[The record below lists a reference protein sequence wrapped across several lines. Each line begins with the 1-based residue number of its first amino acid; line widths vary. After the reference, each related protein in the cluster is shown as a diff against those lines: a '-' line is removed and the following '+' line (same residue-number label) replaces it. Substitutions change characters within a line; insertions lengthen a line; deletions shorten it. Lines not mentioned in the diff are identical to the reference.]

1 MNELKLLLCALACL
15 LVTESLFAKT
25 YLFPSAEA

>member
-15 LVTESLFAKT
+15 LFAESLFAKT